1 MLIDREEAIPIQ
13 RLIEYLEVLKMKRW
27 IFDVLAIVALAVAS
41 GSSYAGTN
49 DGQSVRPIRV
59 PNGGIQPQVV
69 VDNKG
74 TVHLIYFKGDP
85 VQGDVY
91 YVRSKDWGV
100 TFSAPIR
107 VNSEQETAVAAGTI
121 RGARIALGEN
131 GRVHVAWNGSS
142 KSSIRGPLI
151 PGVPSNSPYNG
162 LPMLYTRLNDTG
174 MAFEEER
181 NLMKL
186 TFGLDGGGSVAAD
199 GSGNVYVAW
208 HGSHPGDPEGEDG
221 RSVWIAR
228 SRDGGKD
235 FLAEAPAY
243 KEPTGAC
250 GCCGLSIFT
259 GSNGMVY
266 VLYRTAK
273 EKVHRDTY
281 LLVSKD
287 DGKTFAGRVV
297 DKWNIGAC
305 PASSMAF
312 AQGPGV
318 VSAAWQT
325 EEQVY
330 YATINPATSQMSE
343 AIPASGKG
351 KLRKY
356 PALAVNSKGDTILVW
371 TEGAGWGKGGA
382 LAWQVYGKDAKPT
395 GENGGVA
402 DLPAWSFGA
411 AFSRPDGGYTI
422 IY

>member
-1 MLIDREEAIPIQ
+1 MPELQ
-13 RLIEYLEVLKMKRW
+13 
-27 IFDVLAIVALAVAS
+27 IV
-41 GSSYAGTN
+41 T
-49 DGQSVRPIRV
+49 
-59 PNGGIQPQVV
+59 
-69 VDNKG
+69 
-74 TVHLIYFKGDP
+74 
-85 VQGDVY
+85 
-91 YVRSKDWGV
+91 
-100 TFSAPIR
+100 
-107 VNSEQETAVAAGTI
+107 
-121 RGARIALGEN
+121 
-131 GRVHVAWNGSS
+131 
-142 KSSIRGPLI
+142 
-151 PGVPSNSPYNG
+151 PSP
-162 LPMLYTRLNDTG
+162 YTRLNDTG

-287 DGKTFAGRVV
+287 DGKTFAGRAV

-305 PASSMAF
+305 PQARWPSPKALGWF
-312 AQGPGV
+312 LPPGRRR
-318 VSAAWQT
+318 SKSIMPPLIRLRHRCPRLFQLQERESLGSIRLWQ
-325 EEQVY
+325 
-330 YATINPATSQMSE
+330 
-343 AIPASGKG
+343 
-351 KLRKY
+351 
-356 PALAVNSKGDTILVW
+356 
-371 TEGAGWGKGGA
+371 
-382 LAWQVYGKDAKPT
+382 
-395 GENGGVA
+395 
-402 DLPAWSFGA
+402 
-411 AFSRPDGGYTI
+411 
-422 IY
+422 